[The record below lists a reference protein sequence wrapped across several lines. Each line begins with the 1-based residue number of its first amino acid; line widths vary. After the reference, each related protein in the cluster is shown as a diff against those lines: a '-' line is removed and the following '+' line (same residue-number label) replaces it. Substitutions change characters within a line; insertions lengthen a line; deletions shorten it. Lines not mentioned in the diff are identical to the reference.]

1 MATFNREEEEK
12 LEGIKA
18 WWNRYGTI
26 ITILLAMLAATVGG
40 TQVWKYY
47 QQQQAQQAAD
57 LYALLKQVQTTNDIE
72 KISDAAHLLTE
83 GFPSSGYAPR
93 AALIAAKASVDAGD
107 LPRAKT
113 QLQWI
118 LDHTKEPEMK
128 DLARLRLAGILL
140 DEENYSEALRHL
152 NAKHIESFSGL
163 YADLKGDVLLA
174 SGKTEEARL
183 SYQEAVDKLSKNNSY
198 FNIVQMKLDSLG
210 ESD

>member
-12 LEGIKA
+12 IEGVKA
-18 WWNRYGTI
+18 WWNRYGTL
-26 ITILLAMLAATVGG
+26 ITILLATLVATTGG

-57 LYALLKQVQTTNDIE
+57 LYALLKQVQTTQNIE
-72 KISDAAHLLTE
+72 RINDAAHLLTE
-83 GFPSSGYAPR
+83 GYPSSGYAPR
-93 AALIAAKASVDAGD
+93 AALIAAKASVEAGN
-107 LPRAKT
+107 LLQAKA

-118 LDHTKEPEMK
+118 LDHANEPEIK

-152 NAKHIESFSGL
+152 NTQHIDSFSGL

-183 SYQEAVDKLSKNNSY
+183 SYQTAIDKLNKNNSY
-198 FNIVQMKLDSLG
+198 FNIVQMKLDALG
-210 ESD
+210 EPN

>member
-12 LEGIKA
+12 IEGVKA
-18 WWNRYGTI
+18 WWSRYGTL
-26 ITILLAMLAATVGG
+26 ITILLATLAATTGG

-57 LYALLKQVQTTNDIE
+57 LYALLKQVQTTQNVE
-72 KISDAAHLLTE
+72 RISDAAHLLTE
-83 GFPSSGYAPR
+83 GYSSSGYAPR
-93 AALIAAKASVDAGD
+93 AALIAAKASVEAGD
-107 LPRAKT
+107 MPRAKA

-118 LDHTKEPEMK
+118 LDNAKEPEIK

-140 DEENYSEALRHL
+140 DEENYSEALRLL
-152 NAKHIESFSGL
+152 NTQHIDSFSGL

-183 SYQEAVDKLSKNNSY
+183 SYQAAIDKLNKNNNY
-198 FNIVQMKLDSLG
+198 FNIVQMKLDALG

>member
-1 MATFNREEEEK
+1 MATFNHEEERI
-12 LEGIKA
+12 EGVKA
-18 WWNRYGTI
+18 WWNRYGTL
-26 ITILLAMLAATVGG
+26 ITLLLAILAAVFGG

-57 LYALLKQVQTTNDIE
+57 LYVLLKQVQATQDVE

-83 GFPSSGYAPR
+83 GYPSSGYAPR

-107 LPRAKT
+107 MPRAKA

-118 LDHTKEPEMK
+118 LNHAKEPEIK

-152 NAKHIESFSGL
+152 NTKHIDSFSGL

-174 SGKTEEARL
+174 SGKIEEARL
-183 SYQEAVDKLSKNNSY
+183 SYQAAIDKLNKNNSY
-198 FNIVQMKLDSLG
+198 FNIVQMKLDALG